1 MRRFC
6 WFLAFA
12 TGALWM
18 FGSDLHALGERFV
31 FALTREGQ
39 VYGIAD
45 TDIAKFMGIPYA
57 APPIG
62 SARWRAPAKAPQR
75 ADIFAAN
82 KFGPSCPQASE
93 QAFGAPIRNS
103 EGCLSINIFTPARMD
118 ERLPVM
124 VWIHGGGLIA
134 GTGADPLYDGSA
146 LARDGAVVVT
156 FNYRLGALGWL
167 GSRILSGDD
176 EEDGV
181 GNYGMKDQIAALR
194 WVHDN
199 ISAFGGDPDNVT
211 IFGSSSGA
219 NAVAMLMASRRATG
233 LFQKAIIQSASFR
246 ELARDRNTAERTVQ
260 VFAQALGVSQAEM
273 RQSELQKV
281 LTVQKKLAKE
291 GGFRPAY
298 TIDNSYVDEQLVD
311 AIRAGHEQ
319 HIPLLIG
326 SNGFPYSPDAQS
338 VPGALLERLLQMTT
352 QLHPDSASQKDAAAR
367 LRTDWAFS
375 EPTRLVARSH
385 AEHGSATYRYLF
397 DYVPETA
404 EPPEEGE
411 EGQDI
416 RFVFGTLGVRS
427 GPSSDKDREIS
438 NTMRTYWTNFAKYG
452 DPNGSGL
459 PAWRPQSVRDDLLLI
474 SNSGI
479 ICGPDPMKERLDLI
493 ERLTSRP

>member
-1 MRRFC
+1 MRRLC

-12 TGALWM
+12 TGALLI
-18 FGSDLHALGERFV
+18 FGSHLHAQGERFV

-45 TDIAKFMGIPYA
+45 SDIARFMGIPYA

-62 SARWRAPAKAPQR
+62 SARWRAPATAPQR
-75 ADIFAAN
+75 AEILAAS
-82 KFGPSCPQASE
+82 KFGPSCPQVSR
-93 QAFGAPIRNS
+93 QAFEARSS
-103 EGCLSINIFTPARMD
+103 EDCLTINIFTLARMD

-124 VWIHGGGLIA
+124 VWIHGGGLIT

-146 LARDGAVVVT
+146 LARDGVVVVT

-167 GSRILSGDD
+167 GSGTLSGDD

-194 WVHDN
+194 WVQDN

-219 NAVAMLMASRRATG
+219 TAVAMLMASRRGAG

-246 ELARDRNTAERTVQ
+246 GLTRDRKAVERTTVE
-260 VFAQALGVSQAEM
+260 FAQALGVSQVQM
-273 RQSELQKV
+273 RQSDLRKI
-281 LTVQKKLAKE
+281 LAVQKKLAE
-291 GGFRPAY
+291 DPGLRPAY
-298 TIDNSYVDEQLVD
+298 TIDHSYVDEQFED
-311 AIRAGHEQ
+311 AVRAGHEQ

-326 SNGFPYSPDAQS
+326 SNAFPYTPDARS
-338 VPGALLERLLQMTT
+338 MPGAWLERLLQMTT
-352 QLHPDSASQKDAAAR
+352 QLHPDSSGQKNAAAR
-367 LRTDWAFS
+367 LRTDWVFS
-375 EPTRLVARSH
+375 EPTRFVARSH

-411 EGQDI
+411 EGQEI

-427 GPSSDKDREIS
+427 GPSSDRDREIS

-459 PAWRPQSVRDDLLLI
+459 PAWRPQSAQDDLLLI
-474 SNSGI
+474 SNSGVT
-479 ICGPDPMKERLDLI
+479 CGPDPMKERLDLI
-493 ERLTSRP
+493 ESLKSRP